1 MNYNDNYVAPNGH
14 DWGTGVVTKQATYYE
29 KGAIT
34 YTCKNCGETRTE
46 ETPELDKTYHIKEVV
61 APTCTSEGYTI
72 YECNEVPGLT
82 YKGEYTAKLPHSWDG
97 GVVTKAATIYAK
109 GVKTFTCTVC
119 GETRTE
125 DIPVLDKTWHKGQ
138 TVAPTCTEQGYT
150 VYICDQDKNLTEKRD
165 YTAALGHDY
174 DNGVVTTPA
183 TCTTEGVMTY
193 TCTRDGATKT
203 ETIPALG
210 HKWDDGTITTAP
222 TCETEV
228 KRPTNRHFFCG

>member
-34 YTCKNCGETRTE
+34 YTCKN
-46 ETPELDKTYHIKEVV
+46 
-61 APTCTSEGYTI
+61 
-72 YECNEVPGLT
+72 
-82 YKGEYTAKLPHSWDG
+82 
-97 GVVTKAATIYAK
+97 
-109 GVKTFTCTVC
+109 C

-222 TCETEV
+222 TCCLLYTSDAAD
-228 KRPTNRHFFCG
+228 KL